1 MNSISTA
8 GMSTKFWGPNAW
20 NFLFSCI
27 LGTYPIK
34 IDNKNKDHKT
44 IKNEFK
50 HLFNSLGVIMPCI
63 FCRESYKVFI
73 KEQPVEPALVGRI
86 ELFHWLYKLKDKV
99 NKKLIKQEKDCFK
112 EECKKLNM
120 KLKNKT
126 INKTQYNCLY
136 QKIEKD
142 IFKTKP
148 TPKFDDVLNYY
159 ESYRAKCN
167 NKLKTCA

>member
-1 MNSISTA
+1 
-8 GMSTKFWGPNAW
+8 
-20 NFLFSCI
+20 
-27 LGTYPIK
+27 
-34 IDNKNKDHKT
+34 
-44 IKNEFK
+44 
-50 HLFNSLGVIMPCI
+50 
-63 FCRESYKVFI
+63 
-73 KEQPVEPALVGRI
+73 
-86 ELFHWLYKLKDKV
+86 
-99 NKKLIKQEKDCFK
+99 
-112 EECKKLNM
+112 M

-167 NKLKTCA
+167 NKLKNMRLKKIKIINLNYLIIHLFL